1 MASKTAVVNREERSS
16 SMKRQEPSAV
26 ENFTGNVTSGWGRFT
41 GFLGDVRSEIRK
53 VVWPGRK
60 DVETTTTVVIITVFV
75 FGLFFWLTD
84 LVFSNMVHQ
93 ILRWLGGQ

>member
-1 MASKTAVVNREERSS
+1 
-16 SMKRQEPSAV
+16 MKRQEPNAV

-84 LVFSNMVHQ
+84 LVFSNVVHQ
-93 ILRWLGGQ
+93 ILHALGGQ

>member
-1 MASKTAVVNREERSS
+1 MASKTAVANGEERSS
-16 SMKRQEPSAV
+16 SIKRQEPGAV
-26 ENFTGNVTSGWGRFT
+26 ENFTGNVTSSWGRFM
-41 GFLGDVRSEIRK
+41 GFLEDVRSEIRK

-84 LVFSNMVHQ
+84 LVFSNVVRE
-93 ILRWLGGQ
+93 ILHKLAGQ